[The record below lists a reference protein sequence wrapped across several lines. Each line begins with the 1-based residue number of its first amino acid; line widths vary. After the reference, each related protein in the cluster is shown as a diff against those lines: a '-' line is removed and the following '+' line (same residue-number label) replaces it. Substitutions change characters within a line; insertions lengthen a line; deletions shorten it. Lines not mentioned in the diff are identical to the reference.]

1 MGGNLSPL
9 GRMTHSDLEEKVRVI
24 LRIFMLQKTERL
36 GCHYCCP
43 EAQDVQEGCF
53 SGICSCCA
61 SFPIT
66 SSVTEGNCME
76 PGNELCPVLITSPT
90 VMLSWEIRSFGTLDT
105 WLPIHGEGA
114 G

>member
-1 MGGNLSPL
+1 
-9 GRMTHSDLEEKVRVI
+9 
-24 LRIFMLQKTERL
+24 
-36 GCHYCCP
+36 
-43 EAQDVQEGCF
+43 
-53 SGICSCCA
+53 
-61 SFPIT
+61 
-66 SSVTEGNCME
+66 ME